1 MKFSQLSNLSDTNIH
16 GELKRVYLS
25 AIVVGN
31 NKDIVTLITL
41 KTWLDIQEKN
51 TGWNITECKVAT
63 STVRFKGEK
72 KKQNVILS
80 LDCQQKLSGG
90 PQL

>member
-51 TGWNITECKVAT
+51 TG
-63 STVRFKGEK
+63 
-72 KKQNVILS
+72 
-80 LDCQQKLSGG
+80 
-90 PQL
+90 